1 MRAEM
6 PLLFVFCVQVA
17 GVAGMLRPK
26 EIKKGEVEAEERRGT
41 RSDAAESE
49 TLARH
54 HDHVALPSK
63 DPVFMPT
70 YLYNAR
76 HNIARLRYSVRTGR
90 RRVSFS

>member
-26 EIKKGEVEAEERRGT
+26 EIKKGEAVVEAEERRG
-41 RSDAAESE
+41 SDAAESE

-63 DPVFMPT
+63 DPVLMPT

-76 HNIARLRYSVRTGR
+76 HNIARLRYSVRMGR
-90 RRVSFS
+90 HRVSFS